1 MTLSQLVETLE
12 AIAKKKDVTTAQLC
26 IAWVMAQGDDII
38 PIPGT
43 KSIARLEENWKSR
56 DIVFTDEELREIRTL
71 VDEFTA
77 VGTRY
82 PEGMMKQVEL

>member
-1 MTLSQLVETLE
+1 
-12 AIAKKKDVTTAQLC
+12 
-26 IAWVMAQGDDII
+26 MAQGDDII